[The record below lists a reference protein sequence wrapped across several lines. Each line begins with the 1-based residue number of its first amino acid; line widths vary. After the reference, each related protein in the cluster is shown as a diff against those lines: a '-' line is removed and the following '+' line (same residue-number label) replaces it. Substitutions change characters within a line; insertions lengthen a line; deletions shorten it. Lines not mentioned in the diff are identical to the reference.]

1 MSDTSQLALSQ
12 LAPSVQPS
20 VFGITLGRREWLL
33 VAFAII
39 AAGAALNWSWLTAIG
54 VAPLIVSLAPC
65 ALMCAAGVCMM
76 GGSKSCGNKSAPADK
91 PDLAR
96 D

>member
-1 MSDTSQLALSQ
+1 MSDTSE
-12 LAPSVQPS
+12 LAPSARPNP
-20 VFGITLGRREWLL
+20 FGINLGRRGWLL
-33 VAFAII
+33 VAFAVI
-39 AAGAALNWSWLTAIG
+39 AAGAAFNWGWLVAIG
-54 VAPLIVSLAPC
+54 VAPLIVAFAPC

-76 GGSKSCGNKSAPADK
+76 GGSKSCASKSAPADK